1 MIRSRDIKQTKKSIK
16 EICSKSEFTVQVSK
30 LNKTVIKR
38 HHRGYHREE
47 NFILYTIDIYKSL
60 VF

>member
-38 HHRGYHREE
+38 HHREE